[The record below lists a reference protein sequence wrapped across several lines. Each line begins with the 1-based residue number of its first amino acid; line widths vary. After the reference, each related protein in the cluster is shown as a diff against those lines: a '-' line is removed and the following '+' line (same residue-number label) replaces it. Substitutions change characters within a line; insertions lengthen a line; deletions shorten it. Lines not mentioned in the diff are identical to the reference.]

1 MLASGFS
8 SGVSPVGWVLV
19 LPDQTAPNYPPKRRD
34 GVLAVEGHMMII
46 FGGYSAI
53 TGGYLNDVR
62 TAAGGNA
69 RARARAQRKRVRQRP
84 GIARTSLAA
93 LRGVLRGRMMLRTI
107 LILHQ

>member
-1 MLASGFS
+1 VLASGFS

-69 RARARAQRKRVRQRP
+69 RARAHRGSVCASGRVSRARALPRRV
-84 GIARTSLAA
+84 GFSGGA
-93 LRGVLRGRMMLRTI
+93 
-107 LILHQ
+107 